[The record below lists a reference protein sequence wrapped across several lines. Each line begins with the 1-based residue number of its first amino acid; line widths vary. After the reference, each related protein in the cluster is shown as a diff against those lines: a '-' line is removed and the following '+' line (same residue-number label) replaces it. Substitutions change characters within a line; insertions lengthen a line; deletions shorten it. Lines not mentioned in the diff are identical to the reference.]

1 MATTAKTQIQAFG
14 IRVLLSRHPEIRKL
28 KRLNCPSAYGNK
40 VWHSSW
46 LLMDYLQRQGL
57 QEGDCVME
65 LGCGWGLAGIYCAR
79 KHGARV
85 IGVDVDPAVFPYFQL
100 HAGINKVNIAT
111 MNEGFAEVG
120 GKHLKEV
127 DVLIGADICFWDSLV
142 NPLIDLILR
151 ALAVGVRL
159 VLIADPGRS
168 TFETIGKYFAVR
180 RKGEV
185 VDWTT
190 QQPQR
195 KQGRILKIETQGT
208 GYKAQ
213 HAARCARREV
223 VRDGQAREVIRCS

>member
-1 MATTAKTQIQAFG
+1 
-14 IRVLLSRHPEIRKL
+14 V
-28 KRLNCPSAYGNK
+28 
-40 VWHSSW
+40 
-46 LLMDYLQRQGL
+46 DYFQREGL
-57 QEGDCVME
+57 EEGARVME
-65 LGCGWGLAGIYCAR
+65 LGCGWGLAGIYCAK
-79 KHGARV
+79 KHRARV
-85 IGVDVDPAVFPYFQL
+85 TGVDVDPAVFPYLKL
-100 HAGINKVNIAT
+100 HADINRVQIAT
-111 MNEGFAEVG
+111 MNQGFADLG
-120 GKHLKEV
+120 GEHLKEV

-151 ALAVGVRL
+151 AVAVGVRL

-168 TFETIGKYFAVR
+168 SFEKIGRYFTVR

-223 VRDGQAREVIRCS
+223 ERDGQAREVIRCS